1 MINLSDSEILQKG
14 LVGIEFEFY
23 ANVSL
28 EETAKQLAEALGKK
42 IRIEKKHH
50 SDFTPNQKEFKIEPD
65 MSGGAG
71 LMELVTGALPYSEG
85 RMIIIKVCDWI
96 NKNGYTTN
104 RSSIHLNLSFDPKL
118 TGNRYQISRMSPLK
132 FILDFNEEQVWKAFP
147 MRKDSAYA
155 KSIKFILPRTETY
168 VYDGNHISQNNF
180 IFPQSKYYG
189 VNFEKLQKN
198 YLEFRY
204 LGGEDWHKKQTK
216 ILTLLDS
223 FLMQLWKTSTD
234 EGFTSNNRLELKKI
248 LTKNKRIIDSR
259 VDWRNIEKGWDNVE
273 LTVDL
278 EKDERVIDI
287 YWPQIKDQVMN
298 LFTNGQLTKGKIN
311 YDSDTGRVQVE
322 GGELP
327 YCFSLI
333 NYEFIKC
340 NIMGELTY
348 CDIFQCDVKASDIRS
363 CNFYQ
368 GTQINGSKVGSS
380 YVNKSCVATNCY
392 VYGVDGVFSGQM
404 NDGIF
409 REGKYTKSAVFKDTE
424 IITST
429 KIAG

>member
-1 MINLSDSEILQKG
+1 MINLQDSKILQNA

-23 ANVSL
+23 SNLSI
-28 EETAKQLAEALGKK
+28 EETSKKLGEAIGKK
-42 IRIEKKHH
+42 IRIETKHH
-50 SDFTPNQKEFKIEPD
+50 SDFSPTKNEFKIEPD

-96 NKNGYTTN
+96 TENGYTSN

-118 TGNRYQISRMSPLK
+118 TGNKYQLSRMSPLK
-132 FILDFNEEQVWKAFP
+132 FILDFDEDQVWRAFP
-147 MRKDSAYA
+147 ERKDSAYA

-168 VYDGNHISQNNF
+168 IYDGNHINQNNF
-180 IFPQSKYYG
+180 IFPKSKYYG

-204 LGGEDWHKKQTK
+204 LGGEDWHKKQSK

-223 FLMQLWKTSTD
+223 FLLQLWKTSNTQ
-234 EGFTSNNRLELKKI
+234 EFTNNNRLELKKI
-248 LTKNKRIIDSR
+248 LALNKKVIDSR
-259 VDWRNIEKGWDNVE
+259 VDWRNIEKGWKDVK

-278 EKDERVIDI
+278 NKDPRVIDI
-287 YWPQIKDQVMN
+287 YWHQIKERVIN
-298 LFTNGQLTKGKIN
+298 LFTNGQLTKGNIN

-322 GGELP
+322 GGVLP
-327 YCFSLI
+327 YCFGLL

-340 NIMGELTY
+340 SLMGELTE
-348 CDIFQCDVKASDIRS
+348 CDIFACDVKSSDLKM

-368 GTQINGSKVGSS
+368 GTQITGSKVGSS
-380 YVNKSCVATNCY
+380 YVNQSCVTNNCY
-392 VYGVDGVFSGQM
+392 VYGTDGVFSGKM
-404 NDGIF
+404 YNGIF
-409 REGKYTKSAVFKDTE
+409 REGKYTKDAVFKDTE
-424 IITST
+424 IINSK
-429 KIAG
+429 KI